1 MFTALLT
8 VTNEKGE
15 IRICNFVATKSHSQF
30 EDALARMRTSLNLYG
45 HRQPLL
51 FFTDN
56 MADKHLLETSFP
68 SLRNDVVPLEKYA
81 NYDPLEI
88 PADVQVFTK
97 DSTHSIDLAVSTILN
112 DVPDD
117 HGEIIVGFDM
127 EWNVELSPQGFVRSS
142 GKAAIIQI
150 AYKKRI
156 YVLQV
161 RFNFSITKSSAK
173 LSIDQRNT
181 LVA

>member
-161 RFNFSITKSSAK
+161 GFNFSITKSSAK